1 MLNSNMTE
9 KTNILASLARTR
21 PAVFMI
27 VTTYVWT
34 WSFWF
39 SSLNLASDI
48 QGLRLALFLL
58 GGFGPAIGG
67 VLTLRL
73 RPGDRK
79 PKSSSI
85 GSFLIGAGLA
95 FVALAMFRFNVL
107 GVTGANGPTVKEIL
121 NFPADTPI
129 YVYALMSLVV
139 LVSGF
144 VFASIQSSNQRLSS
158 YFAGLVPDR
167 KALALAIPVILFF
180 PILLIS
186 SNFLADLLGM
196 EYPQPKYL
204 QDPMSIWLP
213 LMFVKMFTVAI
224 LTGGNEEH
232 GWRGVLQPLMQRSM
246 SPLVAALIIG
256 VVWELWHLP
265 LVLGGI
271 YGEGNAALIIVGR
284 ILAVVPMAFL
294 LAMLYNGTRGSIF
307 LCVLCHAC
315 MNSQFNLFG
324 GSQLANLLGI
334 LIVIALI
341 VVLRMWR
348 QSSGYLPVET

>member
-1 MLNSNMTE
+1 MSQRT
-9 KTNILASLARTR
+9 KIFASFAQKH
-21 PAVFMI
+21 PAIFMVI
-27 VTTYVWT
+27 ISYFWT

-39 SSLNLASDI
+39 TSLNLVTDP
-48 QGLRLALFLL
+48 QGLKLALFLL
-58 GGFGPAIGG
+58 GVFGPAIGG

-73 RPGDRK
+73 RSGDRK
-79 PKSSSI
+79 PEGSNI

-95 FVALAMFRFNVL
+95 FVALMMFRFNVL
-107 GVTGANGPTVKEIL
+107 GVVSAHGSAAKDFL
-121 NFPADTPI
+121 NFPADSPV
-129 YVYALMSLVV
+129 YVYALMGLVV

-144 VFASIQSSNQRLSS
+144 VFASIQSSNQNLRS

-180 PILLIS
+180 PVLLIG

-196 EYPQPKYL
+196 EYRQPKYL

-246 SPLVAALIIG
+246 NPLVAVLIIS

-265 LVLGGI
+265 MVLGGI

-284 ILAVVPMAFL
+284 ILTIVPLAFL
-294 LAMLYNGTRGSIF
+294 LAIIYNGTRGSIF

-315 MNSQFNLFG
+315 VNSQIHLFG
-324 GSQLANLLGI
+324 GSKLVI
-334 LIVIALI
+334 LVGALVVIALI

-348 QSSGYLPVET
+348 QSSAYLPVET

>member
-1 MLNSNMTE
+1 MTQRMH
-9 KTNILASLARTR
+9 ILTSFAQKR
-21 PAVFMI
+21 PAIFMVI
-27 VTTYVWT
+27 VTYVWT

-39 SSLNLASDI
+39 ASLNLVTEP
-48 QGLRLALFLL
+48 QGLKLALFLL
-58 GGFGPAIGG
+58 GGFGPAMGG

-73 RPGDRK
+73 RSSEEKPG
-79 PKSSSI
+79 
-85 GSFLIGAGLA
+85 GSTMGGFLVGAGLA
-95 FVALAMFRFNVL
+95 IVALAMFRFNVL
-107 GVTGANGPTVKEIL
+107 GVTGANGPAVKGVL
-121 NFPADTPI
+121 NFPADSPI

-144 VFASIQSSNQRLSS
+144 VFASIQSSNQRLRS

-180 PILLIS
+180 PVLLIG

-232 GWRGVLQPLMQRSM
+232 GWRGVLQPLLQRSM
-246 SPLVAALIIG
+246 SPLTVALIIG
-256 VVWELWHLP
+256 VIWEIWHLP

-271 YGEGNAALIIVGR
+271 YGEGNPALIVVGR
-284 ILAVVPMAFL
+284 MLATVPLAFL
-294 LAMLYNGTRGSIF
+294 FAAIYNGTRGSIF
-307 LCVLCHAC
+307 LCVLFHAC
-315 MNSQFNLFG
+315 ANSQISLFS
-324 GSQLANLLGI
+324 GSQLAHLIGV
-334 LIVIALI
+334 LIVIVLI
-341 VVLRMWR
+341 VVFHMWR
-348 QSSGYLPVET
+348 RGSGFAPTET